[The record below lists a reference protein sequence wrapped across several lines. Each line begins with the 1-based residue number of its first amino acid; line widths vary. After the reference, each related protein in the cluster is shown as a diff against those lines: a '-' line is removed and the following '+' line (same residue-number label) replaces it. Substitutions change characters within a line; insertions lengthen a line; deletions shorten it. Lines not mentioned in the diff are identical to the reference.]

1 MSVISVVIPVYN
13 DSRMLERCLA
23 ALAAQSRPADEIVVV
38 DNASTDDSAEV
49 ARAGGAR
56 VVAEPVRG
64 IASASATGFDAAH
77 GDLLVRLDADSVADP
92 GWLAHIERR
101 FDSEGDLDI
110 ATGPADFN
118 DTGPVAAWVGRE
130 VYLGWY
136 FWAMRMLLGHP
147 PLFGSNLALRAS
159 AWHRM
164 RGSFHRESATVH
176 DDLDLSFQVR
186 PGMVV
191 SYDEGMIMHISGRP
205 FDSAWSFAIR
215 SWRGVATIGLN
226 WSGWIHRRASIAAAA
241 GTPRF
246 SAPIARDSAAS
257 LP

>member
-13 DSRMLERCLA
+13 DSQMLERCLA

-38 DNASTDDSAEV
+38 DNASTDDSVEV
-49 ARAGGAR
+49 ALAGGAR
-56 VVAEPVRG
+56 VVAEPMRG
-64 IASASATGFDAAH
+64 IAAASATGFDAAH

-101 FDSEGDLDI
+101 FDTEGELDI

-136 FWAMRMLLGHP
+136 FWAMELLLGHP
-147 PLFGSNLALRAS
+147 PLFGSNLALRAT
-159 AWHRM
+159 AWRRM
-164 RGSFHRESATVH
+164 RETFHRDSATVH

-191 SYDEGMIMHISGRP
+191 SYDEGMVMTMSGRP

-215 SWRGVATIGLN
+215 SWRGLSTIGIN
-226 WSGWIHRRASIAAAA
+226 WSGWISRRASIVGANDA
-241 GTPRF
+241 R
-246 SAPIARDSAAS
+246 SLRAPIARNSAAS

>member
-13 DSRMLERCLA
+13 DSQMLERCLV

-38 DNASTDDSAEV
+38 DNASTDDSVEV
-49 ARAGGAR
+49 ALAGGAR
-56 VVAEPVRG
+56 VVAEPMRG
-64 IASASATGFDAAH
+64 IAAASATGFDAAH

-101 FDSEGDLDI
+101 FDTEGELDI

-136 FWAMRMLLGHP
+136 FWAMGLLLGHP
-147 PLFGSNLALRAS
+147 PLFGSNLALRAT
-159 AWHRM
+159 AWHTM
-164 RGSFHRESATVH
+164 RRTFHRDSATVH

-191 SYDEGMIMHISGRP
+191 SYDEGMRMQMSGRP

-215 SWRGVATIGLN
+215 SWRGIATIGLN
-226 WSGWIHRRASIAAAA
+226 WAGWIPRRAGIVGAIDM
-241 GTPRF
+241 GPF
-246 SAPIARDSAAS
+246 GAPIARDSAAS